1 MIQIQNAKF
10 ELPPL
15 LFWDVQPT
23 IHTYTDTQTHWQT
36 HRLTTKNLI
45 FGFSGSR
52 IVELQQFW
60 KFDLETIFTLPCM
73 GKESKIYIYIYI
85 YIPIYLLRINSNW
98 PNPFKRLGNFP
109 RKKKKEI
116 LSFNGLNTEKM

>member
-52 IVELQQFW
+52 IVELQQFR
-60 KFDLETIFTLPCM
+60 KFDLKTLFTLPCM
-73 GKESKIYIYIYI
+73 DKESKKN